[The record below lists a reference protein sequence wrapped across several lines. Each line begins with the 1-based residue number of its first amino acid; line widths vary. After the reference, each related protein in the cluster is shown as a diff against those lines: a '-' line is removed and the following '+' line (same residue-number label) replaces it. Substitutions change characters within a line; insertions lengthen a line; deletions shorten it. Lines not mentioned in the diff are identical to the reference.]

1 MVGSV
6 LIGKL
11 ITRDMVVRLARA
23 AGMRMTATQAAKYV
37 PLAGQAAAAALGY
50 ATLRYLGER
59 HIQDCIRV
67 VEQAELD
74 IPSHLPTQLEHG
86 PQGRADRQALHEHGK
101 SKGEGEPEGRAIRQA
116 PALLAPAG
124 PRPLGPL
131 PVNGD
136 QPRSEARWRSGTW
149 VASSPQVRLTRRP
162 HATAGR
168 WAISRAQRITCVYSW
183 AARNSAAPYLVEHQC
198 AIPGPDGDV
207 GNAVVLS
214 RDEGVLGQ
222 RRLSVQLARFPW

>member
-74 IPSHLPTQLEHG
+74 IPSHLPTQLERTARKVE
-86 PQGRADRQALHEHGK
+86 QTDKQLHEHGK
-101 SKGEGEPEGRAIRQA
+101 SKGEGEPGAEPSGKRPRFWRQPDRGPWGRSQ
-116 PALLAPAG
+116 
-124 PRPLGPL
+124 
-131 PVNGD
+131 
-136 QPRSEARWRSGTW
+136 
-149 VASSPQVRLTRRP
+149 
-162 HATAGR
+162 
-168 WAISRAQRITCVYSW
+168 
-183 AARNSAAPYLVEHQC
+183 
-198 AIPGPDGDV
+198 
-207 GNAVVLS
+207 
-214 RDEGVLGQ
+214 
-222 RRLSVQLARFPW
+222 